1 MRGSFFLA
9 VFLLRSIY
17 MAIAKELIEK
27 NRQRLTDEKVR
38 LGGLLGRIAKPK
50 KAGGEEFEA
59 KYPEFGNQE
68 DENASEVAAYEA
80 NIAEERDLEKKLKK
94 VEAAL
99 QRVAKGTYGICQV
112 GGEPLPLAR
121 LEAIPEAEN
130 CVAHDRR

>member
-9 VFLLRSIY
+9 VFLLISIY
-17 MAIAKELIEK
+17 MAISKELIEK

-80 NIAEERDLEKKLKK
+80 KIAEKRGPGKKKK
-94 VEAAL
+94 KK
-99 QRVAKGTYGICQV
+99 KG
-112 GGEPLPLAR
+112 AR
-121 LEAIPEAEN
+121 ARGR
-130 CVAHDRR
+130 HGRG

>member
-27 NRQRLTDEKVR
+27 NRLRLVEEKAR
-38 LGGLLGRIAKPK
+38 LEGLLGRIAKPK
-50 KAGGEEFEA
+50 KGDAEKFEA
-59 KYPEFGNQE
+59 EHPEFGNQE

-80 NIAEERDLEKKLKK
+80 NLAEERDLEKKLKN

-99 QRVAKGTYGICQV
+99 QRVAKGTYGICQI

-130 CVAHDRR
+130 CVVHDRR